1 MKDSNGYE
9 ISKDAEELIK
19 KRNSLVEL
27 FNSVYDQSNKY
38 LIGKR
43 IQAIDATL
51 SDVYG
56 LI

>member
-9 ISKDAEELIK
+9 ISKDAEKLIV

-27 FNSVYDQSNKY
+27 FNSVHDQSNKY

-43 IQAIDATL
+43 IQAIDTTL